1 MKLNKK
7 QLILLGNICK
17 KDGMT
22 GSSSGELDEMVKNSL
37 LTKQTGPFGDVVYH
51 PTIYGKAIYRE
62 NNK

>member
-7 QLILLGNICK
+7 QPILLGNISK

-22 GSSSGELDEMVKNSL
+22 GSSSGEDEMVRNGL